1 MMSNLSIYICIRVAN
16 VKFDVE
22 HLQTLLAVV
31 DAGSFD
37 DASIDLG
44 ITPSAVSQRIKALE
58 NRLGAVLVVRSRPVI
73 PTDQGI
79 KVLRYARQIAA
90 LSAEFSY
97 EITQTGHQRVAVGV
111 NADSLSTWF
120 TPVFEEL
127 ARWDNV
133 SIEIMRMDESR
144 SLDMLRSGR
153 VSAVVT
159 NSSAAAQGCSVRR
172 LGALRYRAVCSP
184 RMAREYFA
192 NAGADGFLTAPMMIF
207 DREDRLQHH
216 LLEQLGLD
224 PAQRKGAMHTVP
236 DSWQFLHAIQ
246 AGMGWG
252 MVPDQQLAQVE
263 GLVELDELWFI
274 DVPLYFQRW
283 AVDSEILGRLEST
296 LLKVASDG
304 GLNLLT

>member
-1 MMSNLSIYICIRVAN
+1 M
-16 VKFDVE
+16 KFDVE

-44 ITPSAVSQRIKALE
+44 ITASAVSQRIKALE
-58 NRLGAVLVVRSRPVI
+58 NRLGAVLVVRSRPVV
-73 PTDQGI
+73 PTEQGI

-97 EITQTGHQRVAVGV
+97 EISLVGHQQIAVGV

-120 TPVFEEL
+120 TPVFDEL
-127 ARWDNV
+127 ARWTDV
-133 SIEIMRMDESR
+133 SVEILRMDESR

-159 NSSAAAQGCSVRR
+159 NSAVAAQGCTVRK
-172 LGALRYRAVCSP
+172 LGALRYRAVCDAG
-184 RMAREYFA
+184 MAREYFA
-192 NAGADGFLTAPMMIF
+192 QGTTDGFMTAPMMIF

-224 PAQRKGAMHTVP
+224 PGQRQGALHMVP

-252 MVPDQQLAQVE
+252 MIPEQQLAQVE
-263 GLVELDELWFI
+263 GLEELDDQWFI

-283 AVDSEILGRLEST
+283 SVDSDILGRLEST
-296 LLKVASDG
+296 LLRVASDS
-304 GLNLLT
+304 GLDLLT